1 MTDIMKTF
9 GSKVFND
16 EVMKARLSKATYQEL
31 NKTIKRG
38 FYLNKD
44 IAEEVA
50 KAMKDWAIENGA
62 THFTH
67 WFLPLSGATAEK
79 HESFVS
85 AAGGGKI
92 TLEFS
97 PSNLVRGEADAS
109 SFPSGGLRDTFEA
122 RGYTAWDPTSYAFI
136 KDGVLYIPTIFCGYN
151 GEALDHKTP
160 LLRSME
166 ALNTQAMRI
175 LRVFGNEDVDHV
187 KATAGAEQEYFL
199 VDKKYFDEREDL
211 KLTGRTLFGAMP
223 PKGQEMNDH
232 YYGSIKTGVPFS
244 FPGSISINCSIKCC
258 LTNRLRSIS
267 RGVMLKVI

>member
-9 GSKVFND
+9 GCRVFND
-16 EVMKARLSKATYQEL
+16 EVMKARLSRSTYKQL
-31 NKTIKRG
+31 NQTIKQG
-38 FYLNKD
+38 TYLNED

-50 KAMKDWAIENGA
+50 NAMKDWAVENGA

-67 WFLPLSGATAEK
+67 WFHPLSGATAEK

-85 AAGGGKI
+85 TAGGGKI

-97 PSNLVRGEADAS
+97 PSNLVKGEADAS

-136 KDGVLYIPTIFCGYN
+136 KDGVLCIPTVFVSYS
-151 GEALDHKTP
+151 GEALDHKAP

-166 ALNTQAMRI
+166 ALNKEAMRI
-175 LRVFGNEDVDHV
+175 LKLFGNEDVDHI

-199 VDKKYFDEREDL
+199 IDK
-211 KLTGRTLFGAMP
+211 
-223 PKGQEMNDH
+223 
-232 YYGSIKTGVPFS
+232 
-244 FPGSISINCSIKCC
+244 
-258 LTNRLRSIS
+258 
-267 RGVMLKVI
+267 